1 MDVPTWKAALLVAR
15 AELRGSF
22 RDRQTFLYAVVL
34 PICMYPVLFWGIVQA
49 ALVVEGRR
57 ERTEVRV
64 GLCAERPG
72 ELPSELVLALE
83 RSSRTSSEGE
93 DDSQGRIEPVTVER
107 ASLALGAEQ
116 ARAWLSERSE
126 GPLRLDAVL
135 WVPARGNP
143 ASAGAELYFDS
154 TSGRSGQAR
163 RRVERRLVEWLERVR
178 GEAATAA
185 GAGPGELVPFEAIH
199 ENVAPRRDKLS
210 YVLSFLL
217 PMLLVV
223 MCVMGAFFPAVD
235 VTAGEKERST
245 AETTLLLPVPRA
257 AVHQGKIL
265 AVCAASVLASA
276 LNLAALGVSAGHL
289 LSLLSSEF
297 DTGVTEIPVLAL
309 LAVLPL
315 ALLFAFFVS
324 AILVGVASLAASFK
338 EGQALL
344 GPVQMLFILPA
355 LAGVLPGLE
364 LDVGTAFVPVVNVVL
379 AFRGMLRGHVLSGE
393 YALVGLSLLLYAV
406 IAIRA
411 TLRVLSRESVQLAT
425 ETLPLSRLARLVR
438 APRHER

>member
-1 MDVPTWKAALLVAR
+1 MSIPIWKAALHVAS

-34 PICMYPVLFWGIVQA
+34 PICMYPVLFWLIVQG
-49 ALVVEGRR
+49 ALVIQGRR
-57 ERTEVRV
+57 ERTEVRL
-64 GLCAERPG
+64 GLCAARPD
-72 ELPSELVLALE
+72 ELPPELCEALE
-83 RSSRTSSEGE
+83 RSPGGQEAAEQASG
-93 DDSQGRIEPVTVER
+93 SQIEPMLVER
-107 ASLALGAEQ
+107 ASLALDAEGAT
-116 ARAWLSERSE
+116 AWLVGRSTGE
-126 GPLRLDAVL
+126 QRLDAVL
-135 WVPARGNP
+135 WVPERGAAAP
-143 ASAGAELYFDS
+143 PLAQVYFDG
-154 TSGRSGQAR
+154 TSSRSGHAR
-163 RRVERRLVEWLERVR
+163 RRVEARLASFLERIR
-178 GEAATAA
+178 AEAASAR
-185 GAGPGELVPFEAIH
+185 GASPEELVPFEVAH
-199 ENVAPRRDKLS
+199 ENVAPRRDMLA

-245 AETTLLLPVPRA
+245 VETTLLLPVPRA

-289 LSLLSSEF
+289 LSMLSSELE
-297 DTGVTEIPVLAL
+297 TGLTEIPVLAL
-309 LAVLPL
+309 VAVLPL

-324 AILVGVASLAASFK
+324 AILVGIASLAASFK

-364 LDVGTAFVPVVNVVL
+364 LDVRTAFVPVVNVVL
-379 AFRGMLRGHVLSGE
+379 AFRSMLQGRVMTGE
-393 YALVGLSLLLYAV
+393 YALVGLSLLLYALLS
-406 IAIRA
+406 IRA
-411 TLRVLSRESVQLAT
+411 ALRVLSRESVQLST
-425 ETLPLSRLARLVR
+425 ETLPLSRLAQLLR